1 MSRFA
6 FYASR
11 LKESVAKRI
20 SLRKMRVGR
29 YVTSLYVSL
38 GRILWACFATS
49 GVVEPVHRSVM
60 PVGQPCLMGVS
71 HIERSGHSDRCHGNS
86 AKLSRSGGGDVSH
99 SATIRPERLEQI
111 VRRPV
116 LHHDDDDV
124 ALFLLFVDLQQQH
137 GKTCRN
143 YPTRTKYRGSMSF
156 TVWTAP
162 TKFWHATLGQK
173 TGSSSKNPLPVPTN
187 FHSPQEKS
195 RLRKA
200 VFNSRQRPPQL
211 WAVSNV
217 SAWQSREGEST
228 AGSAAIKSVH
238 PDQFS

>member
-173 TGSSSKNPLPVPTN
+173 TGSSSKNPLPVPT
-187 FHSPQEKS
+187 
-195 RLRKA
+195 
-200 VFNSRQRPPQL
+200 
-211 WAVSNV
+211 
-217 SAWQSREGEST
+217 
-228 AGSAAIKSVH
+228 
-238 PDQFS
+238 QFSFSAGEIKIAEGSVQLSATTTPIVGREQCERVAEPRGGKHRGKRGHQICPS